1 MSLSEDRN
9 AQLIRENRRLL
20 RAMREREMLLIES
33 LSLLRCRKA
42 NVGSREYVA
51 GMISSK
57 LKQWGLIG
65 K

>member
-20 RAMREREMLLIES
+20 RAMREREMLLLDVLGR
-33 LSLLRCRKA
+33 LSKIKGGAGTSALHDDLRKRL
-42 NVGSREYVA
+42 VEY
-51 GMISSK
+51 
-57 LKQWGLIG
+57 GLIG